1 MTAESATSPGVLIVE
16 DDPQIA
22 RALLVN
28 LKARGYRTHHAATGR
43 QALQLAAHEH
53 PDVVLLDLGLP
64 DLEGREVIEGI
75 RGWSTVPIIVV
86 SARHESQSKVDALDR
101 GADDFITKPF
111 AMDELLARLRA
122 ALRRAQPDPGHA
134 VVDTVD
140 GRLHIDLAA
149 HALTVAGTPVR
160 LTRLEWRLLE
170 VLARNPHRLISRT
183 ELLTTVWGPQYGE
196 EANYLRV
203 YISQLRA
210 KLEPE
215 PSSPRYIHTE
225 LGMGYRFTP

>member
-1 MTAESATSPGVLIVE
+1 MTTTVLIVE

-28 LKARGYRTHHAATGR
+28 LKARGYRTFHAATGL
-43 QALQLAAHEH
+43 QCLQLAADAH
-53 PDVVLLDLGLP
+53 PDVILLDLGLP
-64 DLEGREVIEGI
+64 DLEGGDVIDGI
-75 RGWSTVPIIVV
+75 RGWSSVPIIVV
-86 SARHESQSKVDALDR
+86 SARHESHSKVDALDR

-122 ALRRAQPDPGHA
+122 ALRRALPDPGQAA
-134 VVDTVD
+134 VETTD
-140 GRLHIDLAA
+140 GRLRIDLSS
-149 HALTVAGTPVR
+149 HQVTVKGRPVR
-160 LTRLEWRLLE
+160 LTRLEWRVLE
-170 VLARNPHRLISRT
+170 VLASNPHRLIGRS
-183 ELLTTVWGPQYGE
+183 ELLTTVWGPEYGE

-203 YISQLRA
+203 YMSQLRN

-215 PSSPRYIHTE
+215 PSNPRYFITE

>member
-1 MTAESATSPGVLIVE
+1 MNPSVLIVE

-28 LKARGYRTHHAATGR
+28 LRARGYRTQRAATGR
-43 QALQLAAHEH
+43 QALQLAADEH

-64 DLEGREVIEGI
+64 DLEGGDVIDGI
-75 RGWSTVPIIVV
+75 RGWSSVPIIVV

-122 ALRRAQPDPGHA
+122 ALRRAQPGPGEA
-134 VVDTVD
+134 VVETSD
-140 GRLHIDLAA
+140 GRVRIDLANRVV
-149 HALTVAGTPVR
+149 TVAGEPAR

-170 VLARNPHRLISRT
+170 AFARNPDRLLGRS
-183 ELLTTVWGPQYGE
+183 ELLTSVWGPGYGD

-203 YISQLRA
+203 YVSQLRA

-215 PSSPRYIHTE
+215 PSHPRYLLTE

>member
-1 MTAESATSPGVLIVE
+1 MTTTVLIVE

-28 LKARGYRTHHAATGR
+28 LKARGYRTFHAATGL
-43 QALQLAAHEH
+43 QCLQLAADAH
-53 PDVVLLDLGLP
+53 PDVILLDLGLP
-64 DLEGREVIEGI
+64 DLEGGDVIDGI
-75 RGWSTVPIIVV
+75 RGWSSVPIIVV
-86 SARHESQSKVDALDR
+86 SARHESHSKVDALDR

-122 ALRRAQPDPGHA
+122 ALRRSLPDPGQA
-134 VVDTVD
+134 VVETTD
-140 GRLHIDLAA
+140 GRVRIDLSS
-149 HALTVAGTPVR
+149 HQVTVEGRPVR
-160 LTRLEWRLLE
+160 LTRLEWRVLE
-170 VLARNPHRLISRT
+170 VLASNPHRLIGRS
-183 ELLTTVWGPQYGE
+183 ELLTTVWGPEYGE

-203 YISQLRA
+203 YMSQLRN

-215 PSSPRYIHTE
+215 PSNPRYFLTE

>member
-1 MTAESATSPGVLIVE
+1 MTTTVLIVE

-28 LKARGYRTHHAATGR
+28 LKARGYRTFHAATGL
-43 QALQLAAHEH
+43 QCLQLAADAH
-53 PDVVLLDLGLP
+53 PDVILLDLGLP
-64 DLEGREVIEGI
+64 DLEGGDVIDGI
-75 RGWSTVPIIVV
+75 RGWSSVPIIVV
-86 SARHESQSKVDALDR
+86 SARHESHSKVDALDR

-122 ALRRAQPDPGHA
+122 ALRRSLPDPGQA
-134 VVDTVD
+134 VVETTD
-140 GRLHIDLAA
+140 GRVRIDLSS
-149 HALTVAGTPVR
+149 HQVTVEGQPVR
-160 LTRLEWRLLE
+160 LTRLEWRVLE
-170 VLARNPHRLISRT
+170 VLASNPHRLIGRS
-183 ELLTTVWGPQYGE
+183 ELLTTVWGPEYGE

-203 YISQLRA
+203 YMSQLRT

-215 PSSPRYIHTE
+215 PSNPRYFLTE

>member
-1 MTAESATSPGVLIVE
+1 MTTTVLIVE

-28 LKARGYRTHHAATGR
+28 LKARGYRTFHAATGL
-43 QALQLAAHEH
+43 QCLQLAADAH
-53 PDVVLLDLGLP
+53 PDVILLDLGLP
-64 DLEGREVIEGI
+64 DLEGGDVIDGI
-75 RGWSTVPIIVV
+75 RGWSSVPIIVV
-86 SARHESQSKVDALDR
+86 SARHESHSKVDALDR

-122 ALRRAQPDPGHA
+122 ALRRSLPDPGQA
-134 VVDTVD
+134 VAETTD
-140 GRLHIDLAA
+140 GRVRIDLSS
-149 HALTVAGTPVR
+149 HQVTVEGRPVR
-160 LTRLEWRLLE
+160 LTRLEWRVLE
-170 VLARNPHRLISRT
+170 VLASNPHRLIGRS
-183 ELLTTVWGPQYGE
+183 ELLTTVWGPEYGE

-203 YISQLRA
+203 YMSQLRT

-215 PSSPRYIHTE
+215 PSNPRYFLTE

>member
-1 MTAESATSPGVLIVE
+1 MTTTVLIVE

-28 LKARGYRTHHAATGR
+28 LKARGYRTFHAATGL
-43 QALQLAAHEH
+43 QCLQLSADAH
-53 PDVVLLDLGLP
+53 PDVILLDLGLP
-64 DLEGREVIEGI
+64 DLEGGDVIDGI
-75 RGWSTVPIIVV
+75 RGWSSVPIIVV
-86 SARHESQSKVDALDR
+86 SARHESHSKVDALDR

-122 ALRRAQPDPGHA
+122 ALRRSLPDPGQA
-134 VVDTVD
+134 VVETTD
-140 GRLHIDLAA
+140 GRLRIDLSS
-149 HALTVAGTPVR
+149 HQVTVEGQPVR
-160 LTRLEWRLLE
+160 LTRLEWRVLE
-170 VLARNPHRLISRT
+170 VLASNPHRLIGRS
-183 ELLTTVWGPQYGE
+183 ELLTTVWGPEYGE

-203 YISQLRA
+203 YMSQLRT

-215 PSSPRYIHTE
+215 PSNPRYFLTE

>member
-1 MTAESATSPGVLIVE
+1 MNPSVLVVE

-28 LKARGYRTHHAATGR
+28 LKARGYHTHRAATGH
-43 QALQLAAHEH
+43 QALQLAADEH

-86 SARHESQSKVDALDR
+86 SARGESHSKVDALDR
-101 GADDFITKPF
+101 GADDYITKPF

-122 ALRRAQPDPGHA
+122 ALRRAQPDPGQA
-134 VVDTVD
+134 LVETSD
-140 GRLHIDLAA
+140 GRVRIDLSG
-149 HALTVAGTPVR
+149 HTITVAGESVR
-160 LTRLEWRLLE
+160 LTKLEWRLLE
-170 VLARNPHRLISRT
+170 VLTRNPHRLIGRT
-183 ELLTTVWGPQYGE
+183 ELLTTVWGPEYGE
-196 EANYLRV
+196 ETNYLRV
-203 YISQLRA
+203 YMSQIRA
-210 KLEPE
+210 KLEPD
-215 PSSPRYIHTE
+215 SSHPRYFRTE

>member
-1 MTAESATSPGVLIVE
+1 MTTTVLIVE

-28 LKARGYRTHHAATGR
+28 LKARGYRTFHAATGL
-43 QALQLAAHEH
+43 QCLQLAADAH
-53 PDVVLLDLGLP
+53 PDLILLDLGLP
-64 DLEGREVIEGI
+64 DLEGGDVIDGI
-75 RGWSTVPIIVV
+75 RGWSSVPIIVV
-86 SARHESQSKVDALDR
+86 SARHESHSKVDALDR

-122 ALRRAQPDPGHA
+122 ALRRSLPDPGQA
-134 VVDTVD
+134 VVETSD
-140 GRLHIDLAA
+140 GRVRIDLSS
-149 HALTVAGTPVR
+149 HQVTVEGQPVR
-160 LTRLEWRLLE
+160 LTRLEWRVLE
-170 VLARNPHRLISRT
+170 VLASNPHRLIGRS
-183 ELLTTVWGPQYGE
+183 ELLTTVWGPEYGE

-203 YISQLRA
+203 YISQLRN

-215 PSSPRYIHTE
+215 PSNPRYFLTE

>member
-1 MTAESATSPGVLIVE
+1 MTTTVLIVE

-28 LKARGYRTHHAATGR
+28 LKARGYRTFHAATGL
-43 QALQLAAHEH
+43 QCLQLAADAH
-53 PDVVLLDLGLP
+53 PDVILLDLGLP
-64 DLEGREVIEGI
+64 DLEGGDVIDGI
-75 RGWSTVPIIVV
+75 RGWSSVPIIVV
-86 SARHESQSKVDALDR
+86 SARHESHSKVDALDR

-122 ALRRAQPDPGHA
+122 ALRRSLPDPGQA
-134 VVDTVD
+134 VVETTD
-140 GRLHIDLAA
+140 GRVRIDLSS
-149 HALTVAGTPVR
+149 HQVTVEGQPVR
-160 LTRLEWRLLE
+160 LTRLEWRVLE
-170 VLARNPHRLISRT
+170 VLASNPHRLIGRS
-183 ELLTTVWGPQYGE
+183 ELLTTVWGPEYGE

-203 YISQLRA
+203 YMSQLRN

-215 PSSPRYIHTE
+215 PSNPRYFITE

>member
-1 MTAESATSPGVLIVE
+1 MTTTVLIVE

-28 LKARGYRTHHAATGR
+28 LKARGYRTFHAATGL
-43 QALQLAAHEH
+43 QCLQLAADAH
-53 PDVVLLDLGLP
+53 PDVILLDLGLP
-64 DLEGREVIEGI
+64 DLEGGDVIDGI
-75 RGWSTVPIIVV
+75 RGWSSVPIIVV
-86 SARHESQSKVDALDR
+86 SARHESHSKVDALDR

-122 ALRRAQPDPGHA
+122 ALRRALPDPGQA
-134 VVDTVD
+134 VVETTD
-140 GRLHIDLAA
+140 GRVRIDLSS
-149 HALTVAGTPVR
+149 HQVTVEGRPVR
-160 LTRLEWRLLE
+160 LTRLEWRVLE
-170 VLARNPHRLISRT
+170 VLTSNPHRLIGRS
-183 ELLTTVWGPQYGE
+183 ELLTTVWGPEYGE

-203 YISQLRA
+203 YMSQLRN

-215 PSSPRYIHTE
+215 PSNPRYFLTE

>member
-1 MTAESATSPGVLIVE
+1 MSPSVLVVE

-28 LKARGYRTHHAATGR
+28 LKARGYRTHRAATGH
-43 QALQLAAHEH
+43 QALQLAADEH

-86 SARHESQSKVDALDR
+86 SARGESHSKVDALDR
-101 GADDFITKPF
+101 GADDYITKPF

-122 ALRRAQPDPGHA
+122 ALRRAQPDPGQA
-134 VVDTVD
+134 LVETSD
-140 GRLHIDLAA
+140 GRVHIDLSG
-149 HALTVAGTPVR
+149 HTITVAGEPVR
-160 LTRLEWRLLE
+160 LTKLEWRLLE
-170 VLARNPHRLISRT
+170 VLARNPHRLIGRT
-183 ELLTTVWGPQYGE
+183 ELLTTVWGPEYGE
-196 EANYLRV
+196 ETNYLRV
-203 YISQLRA
+203 YMSQLRA
-210 KLEPE
+210 KLEPA
-215 PSSPRYIHTE
+215 PSHPRYFRTE

>member
-1 MTAESATSPGVLIVE
+1 MTTTVLIVE

-28 LKARGYRTHHAATGR
+28 LKARGYRTFHAATGL
-43 QALQLAAHEH
+43 QCLQLAADAH
-53 PDVVLLDLGLP
+53 PDVILLDLGLP
-64 DLEGREVIEGI
+64 DLEGGDVIDGI
-75 RGWSTVPIIVV
+75 RGWSSVPIIVV
-86 SARHESQSKVDALDR
+86 SARHESHSKVDALDR

-122 ALRRAQPDPGHA
+122 ALRRSLPDPGQA
-134 VVDTVD
+134 VVETTD
-140 GRLHIDLAA
+140 GRVRIDLSS
-149 HALTVAGTPVR
+149 HQVTVEGQPVR
-160 LTRLEWRLLE
+160 LTRLEWRVLE
-170 VLARNPHRLISRT
+170 VLASNPHRLIGRS
-183 ELLTTVWGPQYGE
+183 ELLTTVWGPEYGE

-203 YISQLRA
+203 YMSQLRN

-215 PSSPRYIHTE
+215 PSNPRYFLTE

>member
-1 MTAESATSPGVLIVE
+1 MTTTVLIVE

-28 LKARGYRTHHAATGR
+28 LKARGYRTFHAATGL
-43 QALQLAAHEH
+43 QCLQLAADAH
-53 PDVVLLDLGLP
+53 PDVILLDLGLP
-64 DLEGREVIEGI
+64 DLEGGDVIDGI
-75 RGWSTVPIIVV
+75 RGWSSVPIIVV
-86 SARHESQSKVDALDR
+86 SARHESHSKVDALDR

-122 ALRRAQPDPGHA
+122 ALRRSLPDPGQA
-134 VVDTVD
+134 VVETTD
-140 GRLHIDLAA
+140 GRLRIDLSS
-149 HALTVAGTPVR
+149 HQVTVEGRPVR
-160 LTRLEWRLLE
+160 LTRLEWRVLE
-170 VLARNPHRLISRT
+170 VLASNPHRLIGRS
-183 ELLTTVWGPQYGE
+183 ELLTTVWGPEYGE

-203 YISQLRA
+203 YMSQLRT

-215 PSSPRYIHTE
+215 PSNPRYFITE